1 LADIADPVTVAVFTE
16 FAPGKPVGVLSFTW
30 VTIRLGVAT
39 RPDGLGWGVLLGG
52 ALLAGTIFLRG

>member
-1 LADIADPVTVAVFTE
+1 VTVAVFTE

-52 ALLAGTIFLRG
+52 ALRAGTIFLRG